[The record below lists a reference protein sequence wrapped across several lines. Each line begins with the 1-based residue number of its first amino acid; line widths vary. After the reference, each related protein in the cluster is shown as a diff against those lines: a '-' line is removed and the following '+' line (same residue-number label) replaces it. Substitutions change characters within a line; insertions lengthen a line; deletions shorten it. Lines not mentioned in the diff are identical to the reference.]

1 MIIGIGSDITN
12 ISRFERS
19 IKAYGV
25 RLIDRALGEKEKA
38 ELEQKEFISPQEYAA
53 SVAKRFAAKEACSKA
68 LGTGFR
74 NGIYLSQI
82 QTVHNKNGKPEI
94 VLSGKALEQFQK
106 LCGGKIGGIHLS
118 ISDDYPWA
126 QAVVIIEQLG

>member
-1 MIIGIGSDITN
+1 MILGIGSDITN

-19 IKAYGV
+19 IDAYGH
-25 RLIDRALGEKEKA
+25 RLIDRALGADEMQ
-38 ELEQKEFISPQEYAA
+38 ELNAKEFISKQEYAA

-74 NGIYLSQI
+74 NGIYLRDI
-82 QTVHNKNGKPEI
+82 QTVHNAKGRPELK
-94 VLSGKALEQFQK
+94 LSGGALKQLEK
-106 LCGGKIGGIHLS
+106 MSDKGISLHLS

-126 QAVVIIEQLG
+126 QAFVIIEII

>member
-19 IKAYGV
+19 IKAYGS

-38 ELEQKEFISPQEYAA
+38 ELEKKEFVSSQEYAA

-82 QTVHNKNGKPEI
+82 QTIHNSNGKPEL
-94 VLSGKALEQFQK
+94 VLSGKALEQYQK
-106 LCGGKIGGIHLS
+106 LCNGKKTALHIS
-118 ISDDYPWA
+118 VSDDYPWA
-126 QAVVIIEQLG
+126 QAVVIMEQLG

>member
-1 MIIGIGSDITN
+1 MILGIGSDITN

-19 IKAYGV
+19 IDAYGH
-25 RLIDRALGEKEKA
+25 RLIDRALGADEMQ
-38 ELEQKEFISPQEYAA
+38 ELNAKEFISKQEYAA

-74 NGIYLSQI
+74 NGIYLRDI
-82 QTVHNKNGKPEI
+82 QTVHNTKGRPELK
-94 VLSGKALEQFQK
+94 LSGGALKQLEK
-106 LCGGKIGGIHLS
+106 MSDKGISLHLS

-126 QAVVIIEQLG
+126 QAVVIIEEK

>member
-19 IKAYGV
+19 IKAYGH
-25 RLIDRALGEKEKA
+25 RLIDRALGEDEKREIA
-38 ELEQKEFISPQEYAA
+38 GRSFISEQEYAA

-74 NGIYLSQI
+74 NGIYLRDI
-82 QTVHNKNGKPEI
+82 QTVHNAAGKPELR
-94 VLSGKALEQFQK
+94 LSGAAKARLQQMAPS
-106 LCGGKIGGIHLS
+106 GNISVHLS

-126 QAVVIIEQLG
+126 QAVVIIENY

>member
-19 IKAYGV
+19 IKAYGH
-25 RLIDRALGEKEKA
+25 RLIDRALGEDEKREIA
-38 ELEQKEFISPQEYAA
+38 GRSFISEQEYAA

-74 NGIYLSQI
+74 NGIYLRDI
-82 QTVHNKNGKPEI
+82 QTVHNAAGKPELR
-94 VLSGKALEQFQK
+94 LSGAAQTRLQQMALS
-106 LCGGKIGGIHLS
+106 GNISVHLS

-126 QAVVIIEQLG
+126 QAVVIIENY

>member
-25 RLIDRALGEKEKA
+25 RLIDRALGKEEKV
-38 ELEQKEFISPQEYAA
+38 ELEKKEFISPQEYAA

-68 LGTGFR
+68 LGTGLR
-74 NGIYLSQI
+74 NGTYWRNMEVIHLS
-82 QTVHNKNGKPEI
+82 TGKPT
-94 VLSGKALEQFQK
+94 LKLTGSAFKNAQK
-106 LCGGKIGGIHLS
+106 LCREKNANIQLTMT
-118 ISDDYPWA
+118 DDYPWA
-126 QAVVIIEQLG
+126 QAFVVIEAI

>member
-25 RLIDRALGEKEKA
+25 RLIDRALGKEEKV
-38 ELEQKEFISPQEYAA
+38 ELEKKEFISPQEYAA

-74 NGIYLSQI
+74 DGVFMKDIEI
-82 QTVHNKNGKPEI
+82 VHQPSGKPEMR
-94 VLSGKALEQFQK
+94 LYNGAKKK
-106 LCGGKIGGIHLS
+106 LDEICQNRQAQVHVTMT
-118 ISDDYPWA
+118 DDYPWA
-126 QAVVIIEQLG
+126 QAFVVIEII